1 MVAGGC
7 YYGNMEKWI
16 IEIDRMKVRA
26 NHGVFPQER
35 IVGNDFEVSLSVE
48 IEPDEMDRAALEDN
62 ASLTVS
68 YADLADIISGIMADP
83 AELLETVALR
93 IRNSVIGSFPQ
104 VVAGRIKVA
113 KITPPIPVT
122 MARAAVELRWDSN
135 DTATPILH
143 HDFSKEF
150 QL

>member
-68 YADLADIISGIMADP
+68 YADLATSSP
-83 AELLETVALR
+83 A
-93 IRNSVIGSFPQ
+93 
-104 VVAGRIKVA
+104 
-113 KITPPIPVT
+113 
-122 MARAAVELRWDSN
+122 
-135 DTATPILH
+135 
-143 HDFSKEF
+143 
-150 QL
+150 

>member
-1 MVAGGC
+1 
-7 YYGNMEKWI
+7 MEKWI
-16 IEIDRMKVRA
+16 IEIDRMRVRA

-83 AELLETVALR
+83 ADLLETVAMR
-93 IRNSVIGSFPQ
+93 IRRTVTRTFPQ
-104 VVAGRIKVA
+104 VVAGKIKVA

-122 MARAAVELRWDSN
+122 MARAAVELRWNSADEAHN
-135 DTATPILH
+135 VLH

-150 QL
+150 QLS

>member
-1 MVAGGC
+1 
-7 YYGNMEKWI
+7 MEKWI

-48 IEPDEMDRAALEDN
+48 IEPDQMDRAAQEDN
-62 ASLTVS
+62 ATLTVS
-68 YADLADIISGIMADP
+68 YADLAEMISNIMADP
-83 AELLETVALR
+83 ADLLETVALR
-93 IRNSVIGSFPQ
+93 IRNAVACSFPQ
-104 VVAGRIKVA
+104 VVAGKIKVA
-113 KITPPIPVT
+113 KITPPVPVT
-122 MARAAVELRWDSN
+122 MARAAVELRWDSSHEI
-135 DTATPILH
+135 ASVLQ

>member
-1 MVAGGC
+1 
-7 YYGNMEKWI
+7 MEKWI

-26 NHGVFPQER
+26 NHGVFSQER

-68 YADLADIISGIMADP
+68 YADLAEIISNIMADP
-83 AELLETVALR
+83 ADLLETVALR
-93 IRNSVIGSFPQ
+93 IRNAVTGTFPQ
-104 VVAGRIKVA
+104 VVAGKIKVA
-113 KITPPIPVT
+113 KITPPIPVA
-122 MARAAVELRWDSN
+122 MARAAVELRWDNSREI
-135 DTATPILH
+135 APVLH

>member
-1 MVAGGC
+1 
-7 YYGNMEKWI
+7 MEKWI

-48 IEPDEMDRAALEDN
+48 IEPDEMYRAAREDN

-68 YADLADIISGIMADP
+68 YADLAEIISNIMADP
-83 AELLETVALR
+83 ADLLETVAMR
-93 IRNSVIGSFPQ
+93 IRNTVTGTFPQ
-104 VVAGRIKVA
+104 VVAGKIKVA
-113 KITPPIPVT
+113 KITPPIPVS
-122 MARAAVELRWDSN
+122 MARAAVELRWDNSRE
-135 DTATPILH
+135 TAPVLH
-143 HDFSKEF
+143 HDFSEEF

>member
-1 MVAGGC
+1 
-7 YYGNMEKWI
+7 MEKWI

-83 AELLETVALR
+83 ADLLETVALR

-113 KITPPIPVT
+113 KIPPPIPVP
-122 MARAAVELRWDSN
+122 MARAAVELPV
-135 DTATPILH
+135 A
-143 HDFSKEF
+143 
-150 QL
+150 

>member
-83 AELLETVALR
+83 ADLLETVALR

-113 KITPPIPVT
+113 KITPPDSRYDGT
-122 MARAAVELRWDSN
+122 RRSGTAVGQQRHGHSH
-135 DTATPILH
+135 TASRFL
-143 HDFSKEF
+143 
-150 QL
+150 